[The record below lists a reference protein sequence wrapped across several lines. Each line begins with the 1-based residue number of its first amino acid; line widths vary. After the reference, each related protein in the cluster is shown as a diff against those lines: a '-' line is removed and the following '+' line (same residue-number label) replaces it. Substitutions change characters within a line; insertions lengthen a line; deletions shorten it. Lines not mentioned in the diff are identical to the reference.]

1 MGIAMKVKLEKDY
14 RNYYTI
20 NDLEKAK
27 AVIKFMKEEDS
38 STVKEYAE
46 YAVREALRDTDVFDH
61 EIITAEAHTAGNR
74 RVWDA
79 YGEGTG
85 SMDVWVEAL
94 AETSEGYIKCGA
106 YLTDIWQTGSEHY
119 KQNMYIKRFKE
130 V

>member
-1 MGIAMKVKLEKDY
+1 MKVTLDKDY
-14 RNYYTI
+14 RDLYTLS
-20 NDLEKAK
+20 DLERAK
-27 AVIKFMKEEDS
+27 EVIKFMKEDT

-46 YAVREALRDTDVFDH
+46 YAIREALKDTDVFDG

-79 YGEGTG
+79 YGEGTA
-85 SMDVWVEAL
+85 SMDVWITAL
-94 AETSEGYIKCGA
+94 ARTSEGFIECGA
-106 YLTDIWQTGSEHY
+106 YLTDIWQTGSEPY

>member
-1 MGIAMKVKLEKDY
+1 MKVNLDKDY
-14 RNYYTI
+14 RELYTLS
-20 NDLEKAK
+20 DLERAK

-46 YAVREALRDTDVFDH
+46 YAIREALKDTDVVDG

-79 YGEGTG
+79 YGEGTA
-85 SMDVWVEAL
+85 SMDVWITAL
-94 AETSEGYIKCGA
+94 ARTSEGFIECGA
-106 YLTDIWQTGSEHY
+106 YLTDIWNTGTARY
-119 KQNMYIKRFKE
+119 KEAMHIRRFKE

>member
-1 MGIAMKVKLEKDY
+1 MKVTLEKNY
-14 RNYYTI
+14 RDYYTLS
-20 NDLEKAK
+20 DLQRAK

-46 YAVREALRDTDVFDH
+46 YAVREALRDTDVYDR

-79 YGEGTG
+79 YGEGTA
-85 SMDVWVEAL
+85 SMDVWIEAL
-94 AETSEGYIKCGA
+94 ARTSEGFIEFGA
-106 YLTDIWQTGSEHY
+106 YLTDIWQTGVEHY

>member
-1 MGIAMKVKLEKDY
+1 MKVTLDKNY
-14 RNYYTI
+14 RELYTLS
-20 NDLEKAK
+20 DLERAK
-27 AVIKFMKEEDS
+27 EVIKFMKEDT

-46 YAVREALRDTDVFDH
+46 YAIREALKDTDVFDG

-79 YGEGTG
+79 YGEGTA
-85 SMDVWVEAL
+85 SMDVWITAL
-94 AETSEGYIKCGA
+94 ARTSEGFIECGA

>member
-1 MGIAMKVKLEKDY
+1 MKVKLDKNY
-14 RNYYTI
+14 RELYTLS
-20 NDLEKAK
+20 DFERAK

-46 YAVREALRDTDVFDH
+46 YAVREALRDTGVYDR

-79 YGEGTG
+79 YGEGTA
-85 SMDVWVEAL
+85 SMDVWIEAL
-94 AETSEGYIKCGA
+94 ARTSEGFIEFGA
-106 YLTDIWQTGSEHY
+106 YLTDIWQTGSEPY